1 VSYSYGP
8 QAPYNGGPH
17 AALSG
22 AWSGAGSAGY
32 GYDAAGNL
40 TGGPGRSLT
49 WYADNTLQTVSSG
62 GGTEQYFYDPDG
74 ERLARSH
81 GGRTTVYVAGPAGS
95 R

>member
-1 VSYSYGP
+1 VDQSYGYDALGNLTSKAGVSYSYGP

-62 GGTEQYFYDPDG
+62 GGTEQ
-74 ERLARSH
+74 
-81 GGRTTVYVAGPAGS
+81 
-95 R
+95 